1 MIYDVMKT
9 EFNTLRDPLMIISST
24 LEVMTEQY
32 TGLMDEAILGHL
44 DRIERARQR
53 IDKIISE
60 MQHPDKR
67 CPLSTPSS
75 RKTT

>member
-1 MIYDVMKT
+1 MKT

-24 LEVMTEQY
+24 LEIMTEQY
-32 TGLMDEAILGHL
+32 KGLMDEVILGHL

-60 MQHPDKR
+60 MQHPDKC
-67 CPLSTPSS
+67 CPLST
-75 RKTT
+75 